1 MSRWLAALTLA
12 SASLFALA
20 PTVALAASP
29 SEEECL
35 AAGGT
40 FDRTNGTVTCTITQ
54 NLGAS
59 DQTKSTE
66 TGGQGNTDNKTTT
79 CTNGPGEGGGNKT
92 C

>member
-1 MSRWLAALTLA
+1 MSRWLAAITLA

-29 SEEECL
+29 SEEECI
-35 AAGGT
+35 ASGGT
-40 FDRTNGTVTCTITQ
+40 FDRSNGTVTCTVTEH
-54 NLGAS
+54 LGAS
-59 DQTKSTE
+59 DQTKTEE
-66 TGGQGNTDNKTTT
+66 TGGQGNTGNKTTN